1 MKKLIKYPHITQMFR
16 NESLETL
23 LKEKKEIEK
32 RSGYGLNG
40 IRKLLVLDCL
50 EEVIKEKELE
60 LQ

>member
-1 MKKLIKYPHITQMFR
+1 MFR

-40 IRKLLVLDCL
+40 IRKMLVLDCL
-50 EEVIKEKELE
+50 NEVIEEKELE

>member
-1 MKKLIKYPHITQMFR
+1 MFR

-40 IRKLLVLDCL
+40 IRKMLVLDCL
-50 EEVIKEKELE
+50 NEVIEEKKLE